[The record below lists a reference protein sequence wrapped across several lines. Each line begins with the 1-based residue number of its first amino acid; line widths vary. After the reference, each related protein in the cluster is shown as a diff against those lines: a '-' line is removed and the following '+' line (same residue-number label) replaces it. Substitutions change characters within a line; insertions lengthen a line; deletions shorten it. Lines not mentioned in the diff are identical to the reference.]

1 MRVIIAGGGTGG
13 HVIPALAIAQ
23 QLKKQFDA
31 EVLFIGTAR
40 GIETR
45 LVPQAGFPLELIQV
59 GALKNVSLM
68 TRAKTMFDLPRAL
81 WTAGRIVSDFRPD
94 VVIGVG
100 GYASGPAMLAAIRRR
115 IPTLAFEPNVVPGF
129 ANRLV
134 ARLVS
139 AAAVHFEETCDYFR
153 NAKVTGVPVREAF
166 FKIRARGTLAK
177 SDART
182 AKDTPSANEMS
193 TSKDVTEENKS
204 APTLLVF
211 GGSQGAHAINQAMI
225 ESLPGLRQRIPAI
238 HIVHQ
243 TGQRDYDT
251 VLAAYQ
257 KHGMAG
263 ETTAALSRPGTTD
276 DTPLAPSD
284 MTKTGEAAAAASS
297 SAATRSAMTGEARA
311 APSAEVYKF
320 IDDMPAIFA
329 RADLLVCRSGASTV
343 GEITAA
349 GKPAIFVPFPRAAD
363 DHQNVNARALERAG
377 AAVVVEESNLEAA
390 YLVDIISALLNDPLR
405 LRRMA
410 EAAKSLAH
418 PNAVEEIAEMV
429 KNLALASQ
437 G

>member
-23 QLKKQFDA
+23 QLKKQFAA

-68 TRAKTMFDLPRAL
+68 TRAKTVFDLPRAL
-81 WTAGRIVSDFRPD
+81 WTSGRIVSDFRPD

-134 ARLVS
+134 ARFVS
-139 AAAVHFEETCDYFR
+139 AAAVHFQETCEYFR

-166 FKIRARGTLAK
+166 FNL
-177 SDART
+177 
-182 AKDTPSANEMS
+182 SANDGIA
-193 TSKDVTEENKS
+193 TKS
-204 APTLLVF
+204 AIAGGKNVPALLVF

-225 ESLPGLRQRIPAI
+225 ESLDGLKQKIPGI

-243 TGQRDYDT
+243 TGQRDYDN
-251 VLAAYQ
+251 VQAAYQ
-257 KHGMAG
+257 RAG
-263 ETTAALSRPGTTD
+263 IS
-276 DTPLAPSD
+276 
-284 MTKTGEAAAAASS
+284 GE
-297 SAATRSAMTGEARA
+297 
-311 APSAEVYKF
+311 VHKF
-320 IDDMPAIFA
+320 IDDMPATFA

-390 YLVDIISALLNDPLR
+390 YLVDTIVSLLSDPAR
-405 LRRMA
+405 LRSMST
-410 EAAKSLAH
+410 AAKSLAH
-418 PNAVEEIAEMV
+418 PNAVQEIAEMV
-429 KNLALASQ
+429 KHLAEPT
-437 G
+437 